1 MKKIFFLMIAF
12 AITLC
17 ASVVLPPSGVTTS
30 KEVSNQP
37 VFGVASMQDTINFDK
52 LVLSHKHDEGPA
64 MIVVSSNGAYGIVKN
79 NKMIK
84 LSAFITRKGSL
95 YASNHLPLFK
105 VGWSASA

>member
-1 MKKIFFLMIAF
+1 MKKILFLMVAF

-30 KEVSNQP
+30 NEVPNQP
-37 VFGVASMQDTINFDK
+37 TYGVVSMQDTINFDK

-64 MIVVSSNGAYGIVKN
+64 MIVVGTHGAYGIVKS

-84 LSAFITRKGSL
+84 LSAHITRKGSL

-105 VGWSASA
+105 VGWDASA